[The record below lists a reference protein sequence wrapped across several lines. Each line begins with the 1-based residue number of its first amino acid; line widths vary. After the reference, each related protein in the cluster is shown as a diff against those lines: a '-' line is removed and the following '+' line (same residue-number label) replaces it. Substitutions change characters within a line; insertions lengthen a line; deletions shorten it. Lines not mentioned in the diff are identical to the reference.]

1 MEVWWDPNRRNQHVK
16 SASIKWNWN
25 KILDLK
31 GLIEIL
37 HGGQSFPKV
46 GVKETGAYFFPQSEA
61 SVDLTSFS
69 NYLVALASFNGG
81 AEECESG
88 KGIMD
93 DPIKVLLCIPKYSGN
108 DEDRVQPIKEITSY
122 LRFYK
127 NPCDDGC
134 EDFNRCKRS
143 KISSSNVNLRE
154 DQYGGQKGKF
164 MIVCPRI
171 EYIYWDN

>member
-88 KGIMD
+88 KGMTLSKFYCVYLNIVGMMRTEYNQSRREL
-93 DPIKVLLCIPKYSGN
+93 PIWDFIRTLMMTGVKTSIDVRGARFPPAMWTSG
-108 DEDRVQPIKEITSY
+108 KTSMVDKKGNSWLY
-122 LRFYK
+122 AQ
-127 NPCDDGC
+127 G
-134 EDFNRCKRS
+134 
-143 KISSSNVNLRE
+143 SN
-154 DQYGGQKGKF
+154 
-164 MIVCPRI
+164 I
-171 EYIYWDN
+171 YIGTINN